1 MVQKYIENLAERTK
15 TTIAVAEDDYHDK
28 DGFLVCGKCHTRK
41 EIEVSL
47 PWGKIRPYCLCE
59 CEKAKQDKER
69 EVQEEKQRRERIQRF
84 RDNAFPDG
92 SLADCTFDRA
102 SDPNNKLILAMQ
114 RYVDNF
120 RQFKDDGRGI
130 LLYGSV
136 GTGKTF
142 LAACTA
148 NALIDKGMP
157 VLMTSVSYIA
167 NKLMGMF
174 EGKNEYIES
183 LNTYPLLVLDDLGA
197 ERNTE
202 YMNEVV
208 YTIINARYKAKL
220 PLVVTTNL
228 TTEQLK
234 APTDVTMART
244 YSRVLEMCFPIKVEG
259 VDIRREKA
267 RSEYKTMSDI
277 LGL

>member
-1 MVQKYIENLAERTK
+1 MVNLAERTK
-15 TTIAVAEDDYHDK
+15 ETIAVSESDYRDK
-28 DGFLVCGKCHTRK
+28 DGFLVCGNCHTRK
-41 EIEVSL
+41 EIEVEF
-47 PWGKIRPYCLCE
+47 PWGKIRPYCLCA
-59 CEKAKQDKER
+59 CAKAKQDAEKAEEEER
-69 EVQEEKQRRERIQRF
+69 QRKERIQRL
-84 RDNAFPDG
+84 RTNAFPDG
-92 SLADCTFDRA
+92 SLAHCTFDMA
-102 SDPNNKLILAMQ
+102 SDPNHKILLAMQ

-120 RQFKDDGRGI
+120 NKFHAEGKGL

-142 LAACTA
+142 LSACTA
-148 NALIDKGMP
+148 NALIDKGIPSM
-157 VLMTSVSYIA
+157 VTSVSYIA

-183 LNTYPLLVLDDLGA
+183 LNQYPLLVLDDLGA

-208 YTIINARYKAKL
+208 YNVINARYKARL
-220 PLVVTTNL
+220 PLIVTTNL

-267 RSEYKTMSDI
+267 RNEYKTMSDI

>member
-47 PWGKIRPYCLCE
+47 PWGKIRPYCLCA
-59 CEKAKQDKER
+59 CEKAKQDMER
-69 EVQEEKQRRERIQRF
+69 DEREEKQRREHIQRL

-92 SLADCTFDRA
+92 TLEDCTFDRA

-114 RYVDNF
+114 RYVENF

-148 NALIDKGMP
+148 NALIDKGVP

-183 LNTYPLLVLDDLGA
+183 LNEYPLLVLDDLGA

-220 PLVVTTNL
+220 PLIVTTNL

-267 RSEYKTMSDI
+267 RNEYKTMSDI

>member
-1 MVQKYIENLAERTK
+1 MIQNYIESLAERTK
-15 TTIAVAEDDYHDK
+15 TVIAVSEEDYRDA

-41 EIEVSL
+41 EIEVVF

-59 CEKAKQDKER
+59 CEKARQDKER
-69 EVQEEKQRRERIQRF
+69 AEQEERKRIEHIQRL
-84 RDNAFPDG
+84 RTNAFPDG
-92 SLADCTFDRA
+92 SLADSTFAMA
-102 SDPNNKLILAMQ
+102 SDPNHKIVLAMQ

-120 RQFKDDGRGI
+120 KQFKDDGKGI

-148 NALIDKGMP
+148 NALIDRGIP

-174 EGKNEYIES
+174 EGKNEYIDS
-183 LNTYPLLVLDDLGA
+183 LNAYPLLVLDDLGA

-220 PLVVTTNL
+220 PLIVTTNL

-234 APTDVTMART
+234 SPSDVTVART

-267 RSEYKTMSDI
+267 KAEYKTMSDI

>member
-1 MVQKYIENLAERTK
+1 MFSNYIESLAERTK
-15 TTIAVAEDDYHDK
+15 TAIKERETDYRDK
-28 DGFLVCGKCHTRK
+28 DGFLVCGNCNTRK
-41 EIEVSL
+41 EIEVVF

-59 CEKAKQDKER
+59 CEKAKQDRER
-69 EVQEEKQRRERIQRF
+69 EEEERKQREERIQRL
-84 RDNAFPDG
+84 RTNAFPDG
-92 SLADCTFDRA
+92 SLEDCTFDRA

-120 RQFKDDGRGI
+120 NKFRTEGKGL

-142 LAACTA
+142 LSACTA
-148 NALIDKGMP
+148 NAIIDKGIP

-202 YMNEVV
+202 FMNEVV
-208 YTIINARYKAKL
+208 YTIINSRYKARL
-220 PLVVTTNL
+220 PLMVTTNL

-267 RSEYKTMSDI
+267 RNEYKTMSDI

>member
-1 MVQKYIENLAERTK
+1 MIHNYIEGLAERTK
-15 TTIAVAEDDYHDK
+15 EAIAVTESDYRDE
-28 DGFLVCGKCHTRK
+28 DGFLVCGNCHTRK
-41 EIEVSL
+41 EIEVEF
-47 PWGKIRPYCLCE
+47 PWGKIRPYCLCK
-59 CEKAKQDKER
+59 CEKERQDREKAEEEER
-69 EVQEEKQRRERIQRF
+69 KRKERIQRL
-84 RDNAFPDG
+84 RTNAFPDG
-92 SLADCTFDRA
+92 TLADCTFDRA

-120 RQFKDDGRGI
+120 KKFHTEGKGI

-148 NALIDKGMP
+148 NALIDKGIPTM
-157 VLMTSVSYIA
+157 VTSVSYIA

-183 LNTYPLLVLDDLGA
+183 LNAYPLLVLDDLGA

-202 YMNEVV
+202 FMNEVV

-220 PLVVTTNL
+220 PLIVTTNL

-267 RSEYKTMSDI
+267 KAEYKTMSDI

>member
-1 MVQKYIENLAERTK
+1 MQDYFQNLVERSKAAIEVGN
-15 TTIAVAEDDYHDK
+15 EDYRDDE
-28 DGFLVCGKCHTRK
+28 GFLVCGKCHTRK
-41 EIEVSL
+41 EAEVTFPFGNL
-47 PWGKIRPYCLCE
+47 RPHVLCN
-59 CEKAKQDKER
+59 CEKERKER
-69 EVQEEKQRRERIQRF
+69 EDAEEESRKRREHLQRL
-84 RDNAFPDG
+84 RTNAFPEG
-92 SLADCTFDRA
+92 SLEGCTFDKA
-102 SDPNNKLILAMQ
+102 SDPGNKIVCAMQ

-120 RQFKDDGRGI
+120 NEKFREEGKGI

-142 LAACTA
+142 LAACIA
-148 NALIDKGMP
+148 NALIDKGIP
-157 VLMTSVSYIA
+157 VLMTSASHIA

-174 EGKNEYIES
+174 DGKNEYIED
-183 LNTYPLLVLDDLGA
+183 LNRFPLLVLDDLGA

-208 YTIINARYKAKL
+208 YTIVNARYKAKL
-220 PLVVTTNL
+220 PLIVTTNL

-234 APTDVTMART
+234 SPTDVTTART

>member
-1 MVQKYIENLAERTK
+1 MFHNYIENLAERTK
-15 TTIAVAEDDYHDK
+15 EAIAVSESDYRDE
-28 DGFLVCGKCHTRK
+28 DGFLVCGNCHTRK
-41 EIEVSL
+41 EIEVDF
-47 PWGKIRPYCLCE
+47 PWGKIRPYCLCA
-59 CEKAKQDKER
+59 CAKAKQDAEKAEEEER
-69 EVQEEKQRRERIQRF
+69 KRTERIQRL
-84 RDNAFPDG
+84 RTNAFPDG
-92 SLADCTFDRA
+92 SLAHCTFDMA
-102 SDPNNKLILAMQ
+102 SDPNHKILLAMQ
-114 RYVDNF
+114 RYVENF
-120 RQFKDDGRGI
+120 KKFHEEGKGI

-148 NALIDKGMP
+148 NALIDKGIPSM
-157 VLMTSVSYIA
+157 VTSVSYIA

-183 LNTYPLLVLDDLGA
+183 LNNYPLLVLDDLGA

-220 PLVVTTNL
+220 PLIVTTNL

-267 RSEYKTMSDI
+267 KAEYKTMSDI

>member
-1 MVQKYIENLAERTK
+1 MIQTYLENLAERTK
-15 TTIAVAEDDYHDK
+15 TTIEVADIDYKDDE
-28 DGFLVCGKCHTRK
+28 GFLVCGKCHTRK
-41 EIEVSL
+41 EIEIQL
-47 PWGKIRPYCLCE
+47 PFGKLRPRCLCK
-59 CEKAKQDKER
+59 CEKERQDR
-69 EVQEEKQRRERIQRF
+69 EKAEQEEMQRKERIQRL

-92 SLADCTFDRA
+92 SLEGSTFDMA

-120 RQFKDDGRGI
+120 RQFREDGKGI

-148 NALIDKGMP
+148 NALIDKGLP

-183 LNTYPLLVLDDLGA
+183 LNQYPLLILDDLGA

-220 PLVVTTNL
+220 PLIVTTNL

-267 RSEYKTMSDI
+267 RAEYKTMSDI

>member
-1 MVQKYIENLAERTK
+1 MIQNYINNLAERSK
-15 TTIAVAEDDYHDK
+15 TLIAENETDFK
-28 DGFLVCGKCHTRK
+28 DEEGFLVCGKCHTRK
-41 EIEVSL
+41 EMEVEF
-47 PWGKIRPYCLCE
+47 PWGKIRPYCLCK
-59 CEKAKQDKER
+59 CEKER
-69 EVQEEKQRRERIQRF
+69 KDREKAEEEERNRKANIKRL

-92 SLADCTFDRA
+92 SLADSTFDMA
-102 SDPNNKLILAMQ
+102 SDPNHKILLAMQ
-114 RYVDNF
+114 RYVENF
-120 RQFKDDGRGI
+120 RQFHADGKGV

-148 NALIDKGMP
+148 NALIDKGIP

-174 EGKNEYIES
+174 DGKNEYIES
-183 LNTYPLLVLDDLGA
+183 LNSYPLLVLDDLGA

-202 YMNEVV
+202 YMNEVL
-208 YTIINARYKAKL
+208 YNIINSRYKAKL
-220 PLVVTTNL
+220 PLIVTTNL

-234 APTDVTMART
+234 TPTDVTMART

-259 VDIRREKA
+259 VDIRRERA

>member
-1 MVQKYIENLAERTK
+1 MESLAERSK
-15 TTIAVAEDDYHDK
+15 TAIAVADIDYKDDE
-28 DGFLVCGKCHTRK
+28 GFLVCGKCHTRK
-41 EIEVSL
+41 EIEVTL
-47 PWGKIRPYCLCE
+47 PWGKMRPYCLCK
-59 CEKAKQDKER
+59 CEQERQDKEKA
-69 EVQEEKQRRERIQRF
+69 EQAEKQRAERIQRL

-92 SLADCTFDRA
+92 SLSHCTFDMA
-102 SDPNNKLILAMQ
+102 SDPNHKLLLAMQ

-120 RQFKDDGRGI
+120 RQFKEDGKGI

-142 LAACTA
+142 LAACTV
-148 NALIDKGMP
+148 NALIDRGLP

-174 EGKNEYIES
+174 EGKNEYIEG
-183 LNTYPLLVLDDLGA
+183 LNAYPLLVLDDLGA

-220 PLVVTTNL
+220 PLIVTTNL

-267 RSEYKTMSDI
+267 KAEYKTMSDI

>member
-1 MVQKYIENLAERTK
+1 MIRNYMESLAERSK
-15 TTIAVAEDDYHDK
+15 TAIAVADIDYKDDE
-28 DGFLVCGKCHTRK
+28 GFLVCGKCHTRK
-41 EIEVSL
+41 EIEVTL
-47 PWGKIRPYCLCE
+47 PWGKMRPYCLCK
-59 CEKAKQDKER
+59 CEQERQDKEKA
-69 EVQEEKQRRERIQRF
+69 EQAEKQRKEHIQRL
-84 RDNAFPDG
+84 RDNAFPEG
-92 SLADCTFDRA
+92 SLANCTFDMA
-102 SDPNNKLILAMQ
+102 SDPNHKLILAMQ

-120 RQFKDDGRGI
+120 RQFKEDGKGI

-142 LAACTA
+142 LAACA
-148 NALIDKGMP
+148 VNALIDKGIP
-157 VLMTSVSYIA
+157 ALLVSVPYIS
-167 NKLMGMF
+167 NKLFGIDD
-174 EGKNEYIES
+174 KNEYVDS
-183 LNTYPLLVLDDLGA
+183 LNEYPLLVLDDLGA

-220 PLVVTTNL
+220 PLIVTTNL

-234 APTDVTMART
+234 APMEVTKART

-267 RSEYKTMSDI
+267 KAEYKTMSDI

>member
-1 MVQKYIENLAERTK
+1 MIQNYIENLAERTK
-15 TTIAVAEDDYHDK
+15 TTIAVADEDYK
-28 DGFLVCGKCHTRK
+28 DNEGFLVCGKCHTRK
-41 EIEVSL
+41 EVEVSL
-47 PWGKIRPYCLCE
+47 PWGKIRPYCLCS
-59 CEKAKQDKER
+59 CEKARQDKER
-69 EVQEEKQRRERIQRF
+69 EEFEEQKRKEHIQRL

-92 SLADCTFDRA
+92 TLEDCTFDRA

-120 RQFKDDGRGI
+120 RQFKDDGKGI

-148 NALIDKGMP
+148 NALIDKGVP

-183 LNTYPLLVLDDLGA
+183 LNEYPLLVLDDLGA

-220 PLVVTTNL
+220 PLIVTTNL

-267 RSEYKTMSDI
+267 RNEYKTMSDI

>member
-1 MVQKYIENLAERTK
+1 MIHNYIESLAERTK
-15 TTIAVAEDDYHDK
+15 TAIGEKETDYRDK
-28 DGFLVCGKCHTRK
+28 DGFLMCGNCHTRK
-41 EIEVSL
+41 EIEVEF
-47 PWGKIRPYCLCE
+47 PWGKLRPYCLCA
-59 CEKAKQDKER
+59 CEKAKQDAER
-69 EVQEEKQRRERIQRF
+69 EKEEELKRKEHIERLRT
-84 RDNAFPDG
+84 NAFPDG
-92 SLADCTFDRA
+92 TLAECTFDRA

-120 RQFKDDGRGI
+120 KQFHTEGKGI

-148 NALIDKGMP
+148 NAIIDKGIP

-183 LNTYPLLVLDDLGA
+183 LNSYPLLVLDDLGA

-202 YMNEVV
+202 FMNEVV

-220 PLVVTTNL
+220 PLIVTTNL

-267 RSEYKTMSDI
+267 KAEYKTMSDI

>member
-1 MVQKYIENLAERTK
+1 MIHNYIESLAERTK
-15 TTIAVAEDDYHDK
+15 TAIGEKETDYRDK
-28 DGFLVCGKCHTRK
+28 DGFLVCGNCNTRK
-41 EIEVSL
+41 EIEVVF

-59 CEKAKQDKER
+59 CEKAKQDRER
-69 EVQEEKQRRERIQRF
+69 EEEERKQREERIQRL
-84 RDNAFPDG
+84 RTNAFPDG
-92 SLADCTFDRA
+92 SLEDCTFDRA

-120 RQFKDDGRGI
+120 NKFRTEGKGL

-142 LAACTA
+142 LSACTA
-148 NALIDKGMP
+148 NAIIDKGIP

-202 YMNEVV
+202 FMNEVV
-208 YTIINARYKAKL
+208 YTIINSRYKARL
-220 PLVVTTNL
+220 PLIVTTNL

-267 RSEYKTMSDI
+267 RNEYKTMSDI

>member
-1 MVQKYIENLAERTK
+1 VIRNYMESLAERSK
-15 TTIAVAEDDYHDK
+15 TAIAVADIDYKDDE
-28 DGFLVCGKCHTRK
+28 GFLVCGKCHTRK
-41 EIEVSL
+41 EIEVTL
-47 PWGKIRPYCLCE
+47 PWGKMRPYCLCK
-59 CEKAKQDKER
+59 CEQERQDKEKA
-69 EVQEEKQRRERIQRF
+69 EQAEKQRAERIQRL

-92 SLADCTFDRA
+92 SLSHCTFDMA
-102 SDPNNKLILAMQ
+102 SDPNHKLLLAMQ

-120 RQFKDDGRGI
+120 RQFKEDGKGI

-142 LAACTA
+142 LAACTV
-148 NALIDKGMP
+148 NALIDRGLP

-174 EGKNEYIES
+174 EGKNEYIEG
-183 LNTYPLLVLDDLGA
+183 LNAYPLLVLDDLGA

-220 PLVVTTNL
+220 PLIVTTNL

-267 RSEYKTMSDI
+267 KAEYKTMSDI

>member
-1 MVQKYIENLAERTK
+1 MFNNYIETLAERTK
-15 TTIAVAEDDYHDK
+15 EAIAVSESDYRDE
-28 DGFLVCGKCHTRK
+28 DGFLVCGNCHTRK
-41 EIEVSL
+41 EIEVEF
-47 PWGKIRPYCLCE
+47 PWGKIRPYCLCA
-59 CEKAKQDKER
+59 CAKAKQDAEKAEEEER
-69 EVQEEKQRRERIQRF
+69 KRKERIQRL
-84 RDNAFPDG
+84 RTNAFPDG
-92 SLADCTFDRA
+92 SLAHCTFDMA
-102 SDPNNKLILAMQ
+102 SDPNHKILLAMQ
-114 RYVDNF
+114 RYVENF
-120 RQFKDDGRGI
+120 KKFHEEGKGI

-142 LAACTA
+142 LAACSA
-148 NALIDKGMP
+148 NAVIDKGIP

-183 LNTYPLLVLDDLGA
+183 LNSYPLLVLDDLGA

-208 YTIINARYKAKL
+208 YTIINARYKARL
-220 PLVVTTNL
+220 PLIVTTNL

-267 RSEYKTMSDI
+267 KAEYKTMSDI

>member
-1 MVQKYIENLAERTK
+1 MFKNYMENLAERTK
-15 TTIAVAEDDYHDK
+15 TAIAVSEEDYKDE

-41 EIEVSL
+41 EIEVIL
-47 PWGKIRPYCLCE
+47 PWGKIRPFCLCK
-59 CEKAKQDKER
+59 CETERRDKENA
-69 EVQEEKQRRERIQRF
+69 EALEKQRKERIQRL
-84 RDNAFPDG
+84 RDNAFPEG
-92 SLADCTFDRA
+92 SLADSTFDMA

-120 RQFKDDGRGI
+120 RKFHEDGKGI

-148 NALIDKGMP
+148 NALIDKGIP

-183 LNTYPLLVLDDLGA
+183 LNEYPLLVLDDLGA

-220 PLVVTTNL
+220 PLIVTTNL

-267 RSEYKTMSDI
+267 RAEYKTMSDI

>member
-47 PWGKIRPYCLCE
+47 PWGKIRPYCLCA

-69 EVQEEKQRRERIQRF
+69 EEQEEKQRRERIQRF

-114 RYVDNF
+114 RYSDNF

-220 PLVVTTNL
+220 PLIVTTNL

>member
-1 MVQKYIENLAERTK
+1 MIYNYIESLAERTK
-15 TTIAVAEDDYHDK
+15 TAIQERETDYRDK
-28 DGFLVCGKCHTRK
+28 DGFLVCGNCNTRK
-41 EIEVSL
+41 EIEVVF

-59 CEKAKQDKER
+59 CEKAKQDRER
-69 EVQEEKQRRERIQRF
+69 EEEERKQREERIQRL
-84 RDNAFPDG
+84 RTNAFPDG
-92 SLADCTFDRA
+92 SLEDCTFDRA

-120 RQFKDDGRGI
+120 NKFRTEGKGL

-142 LAACTA
+142 LSACTA
-148 NALIDKGMP
+148 NAIIDKGIP

-202 YMNEVV
+202 FMNEVV
-208 YTIINARYKAKL
+208 YTIINSRYKARL
-220 PLVVTTNL
+220 PLIVTTNL

-267 RSEYKTMSDI
+267 RNEYKTMSDI

>member
-1 MVQKYIENLAERTK
+1 MIQNYIESLAERTK
-15 TTIAVAEDDYHDK
+15 TVIAVSEEDYRDA

-41 EIEVSL
+41 EIEVVF

-59 CEKAKQDKER
+59 CEKARQDKER
-69 EVQEEKQRRERIQRF
+69 AEQEERKRIEHIQRL
-84 RDNAFPDG
+84 RTNAFPDG
-92 SLADCTFDRA
+92 SLADSTFAMA
-102 SDPNNKLILAMQ
+102 SDPNHKIVLAMQ

-120 RQFKDDGRGI
+120 KQFKDDGKGI

-148 NALIDKGMP
+148 NALIDRGIP

-174 EGKNEYIES
+174 EGKNEYIDS
-183 LNTYPLLVLDDLGA
+183 LNAYPLLVLDDLGA

-208 YTIINARYKAKL
+208 YTIINARYKAQL
-220 PLVVTTNL
+220 PLIVTTNL

-234 APTDVTMART
+234 SPSDVTVART

-267 RSEYKTMSDI
+267 KAEYKTMSDI

>member
-1 MVQKYIENLAERTK
+1 MLQNYIESLAEQSK
-15 TTIAVAEDDYHDK
+15 TAVAVSETDYRDEE
-28 DGFLVCGKCHTRK
+28 GFLMCGKCHTRK
-41 EIEVSL
+41 EIEVVF
-47 PWGKIRPYCLCE
+47 PWGRVRPYTLCK
-59 CEKAKQDKER
+59 CEKERQEKER
-69 EVQEEKQRRERIQRF
+69 EEREEKERIKRIEIL
-84 RDNAFPDG
+84 RSNAFPEG
-92 SLADCTFDRA
+92 SLAEATFDIA
-102 SDPNNKLILAMQ
+102 SDPSHKIVLAMQ

-148 NALIDKGMP
+148 NALIDKGIP

-183 LNTYPLLVLDDLGA
+183 LNRFHLLVLDDLGA

-202 YMNEVV
+202 FMNEVV

-220 PLVVTTNL
+220 PLIVTTNL

-234 APTDVTMART
+234 APTDVTTART

-259 VDIRREKA
+259 VDIRRERAK
-267 RSEYKTMSDI
+267 SEYKTMSDI

>member
-1 MVQKYIENLAERTK
+1 VIHNYIEGLAERTK
-15 TTIAVAEDDYHDK
+15 ETIAVSESDYRDK
-28 DGFLVCGKCHTRK
+28 DGFLVCGNCHTRK
-41 EIEVSL
+41 EIEVEF
-47 PWGKIRPYCLCE
+47 PWGKIRPYCLCV
-59 CEKAKQDKER
+59 CEKAKQDAEKAAE
-69 EVQEEKQRRERIQRF
+69 EEKQRKERIERL
-84 RDNAFPDG
+84 RTNAFPDG
-92 SLADCTFDRA
+92 SLAHCTFDMA
-102 SDPNNKLILAMQ
+102 SDPNHKILLAMQ

-120 RQFKDDGRGI
+120 KKFHAEGKGI

-142 LAACTA
+142 LSACTA
-148 NALIDKGMP
+148 NALIDKGIPTM
-157 VLMTSVSYIA
+157 VTSVSYIA
-167 NKLMGMF
+167 NKLMGMY
-174 EGKNEYIES
+174 EGKNEYIEG

-208 YTIINARYKAKL
+208 YNVINARYKARL
-220 PLVVTTNL
+220 PLIVTTNL

-267 RSEYKTMSDI
+267 RNEYKTMSDI

>member
-1 MVQKYIENLAERTK
+1 MIHDFMENLAERTK
-15 TTIAVAEDDYHDK
+15 TAIAVFEDDYHDK
-28 DGFLVCGKCHTRK
+28 EGFLVCGKCHTRK
-41 EIEVSL
+41 EIEVEL
-47 PWGKIRPYCLCE
+47 PWGKIRPYCLCQ
-59 CEKAKQDKER
+59 CEKER
-69 EVQEEKQRRERIQRF
+69 KDRERAEEELRKHIENIQRL
-84 RDNAFPDG
+84 RANAFPDG
-92 SLADCTFDRA
+92 SLADSTFDIA
-102 SDPNNKLILAMQ
+102 SDPNNKLVLAMQ

-120 RQFKDDGRGI
+120 KKFYEDGKGI

-142 LAACTA
+142 LSACTA
-148 NALIDKGMP
+148 NALIDKGIP

-183 LNTYPLLVLDDLGA
+183 LNEYPLLVLDDLGA

-220 PLVVTTNL
+220 PLIVTTNL

>member
-1 MVQKYIENLAERTK
+1 MIHNYIESLAERTK
-15 TTIAVAEDDYHDK
+15 TAIKERETDYRDK
-28 DGFLVCGKCHTRK
+28 DGFLVCGNCNTRK
-41 EIEVSL
+41 EIEVVF
-47 PWGKIRPYCLCE
+47 PWGKIRPYCLCA
-59 CEKAKQDKER
+59 CEKVKQDRER
-69 EVQEEKQRRERIQRF
+69 EEEERKQREERIQRL
-84 RDNAFPDG
+84 RTNAFPDG
-92 SLADCTFDRA
+92 SLSDCTFDRA

-120 RQFKDDGRGI
+120 NKFHTEGKGL

-142 LAACTA
+142 LSACTA
-148 NALIDKGMP
+148 NAIIDKGIP

-167 NKLMGMF
+167 NKLMGML
-174 EGKNEYIES
+174 EGKNEDIES

-202 YMNEVV
+202 FMNEVV
-208 YTIINARYKAKL
+208 YTIINSRYKARL
-220 PLVVTTNL
+220 PLIVTTNL

-267 RSEYKTMSDI
+267 RNEYKTMSDI

>member
-1 MVQKYIENLAERTK
+1 MV
-15 TTIAVAEDDYHDK
+15 
-28 DGFLVCGKCHTRK
+28 
-41 EIEVSL
+41 
-47 PWGKIRPYCLCE
+47 
-59 CEKAKQDKER
+59 
-69 EVQEEKQRRERIQRF
+69 
-84 RDNAFPDG
+84 
-92 SLADCTFDRA
+92 
-102 SDPNNKLILAMQ
+102 
-114 RYVDNF
+114 
-120 RQFKDDGRGI
+120 
-130 LLYGSV
+130 
-136 GTGKTF
+136 
-142 LAACTA
+142 
-148 NALIDKGMP
+148 
-157 VLMTSVSYIA
+157 TSVSYIA

-183 LNTYPLLVLDDLGA
+183 LNSYPLLVLDDLGA

-220 PLVVTTNL
+220 PLIVTTNL

-267 RSEYKTMSDI
+267 RNEYKTMSDI

>member
-1 MVQKYIENLAERTK
+1 MIRNYMESLAERSK
-15 TTIAVAEDDYHDK
+15 TAIEVADIDYK
-28 DGFLVCGKCHTRK
+28 DEEGFLVCGKCHTRK
-41 EIEVSL
+41 EIEVTL
-47 PWGKIRPYCLCE
+47 PWGKIRPYCLCQ
-59 CEKAKQDKER
+59 CEKERQDKEKA
-69 EVQEEKQRRERIQRF
+69 EQAEKQRKERIQRL
-84 RDNAFPDG
+84 RDNAFPEG
-92 SLADCTFDRA
+92 SLAHCTFDMA
-102 SDPNNKLILAMQ
+102 SDPNHKLILAMQ

-120 RQFKDDGRGI
+120 RQFKEDGKGI

-142 LAACTA
+142 LAACA
-148 NALIDKGMP
+148 VNALIDKGFP
-157 VLMTSVSYIA
+157 ALLVSVPYIS
-167 NKLMGMF
+167 NKLFGIDD
-174 EGKNEYIES
+174 KNEYVES
-183 LNTYPLLVLDDLGA
+183 LNEYPLLVLDDLGA

-220 PLVVTTNL
+220 PLIVTTNL

-234 APTDVTMART
+234 APMEVTKART
-244 YSRVLEMCFPIKVEG
+244 YSRVLEMCFPVKVEG

-267 RSEYKTMSDI
+267 KAEYKTMSDI

>member
-1 MVQKYIENLAERTK
+1 MIHNYIESLAERTK
-15 TTIAVAEDDYHDK
+15 TAIKERETDYRDK
-28 DGFLVCGKCHTRK
+28 DGFLVCGNCNTRK
-41 EIEVSL
+41 EIEVVF

-59 CEKAKQDKER
+59 CEKARQDRER
-69 EVQEEKQRRERIQRF
+69 EEEERKQREERIQRL
-84 RDNAFPDG
+84 RTNAFPDG
-92 SLADCTFDRA
+92 SLEDCTFDRA

-120 RQFKDDGRGI
+120 NKFHTEGKGL

-142 LAACTA
+142 LSACTA
-148 NALIDKGMP
+148 NAIIDKGIP

-208 YTIINARYKAKL
+208 YTIINSRYKARL
-220 PLVVTTNL
+220 PLIVTTNL

-267 RSEYKTMSDI
+267 RNEYKTMSDI

>member
-1 MVQKYIENLAERTK
+1 MIHNYIESLAERTK
-15 TTIAVAEDDYHDK
+15 TAIKERETDYRDK
-28 DGFLVCGKCHTRK
+28 DGFLVCGNCNTRK
-41 EIEVSL
+41 EIEVVF

-59 CEKAKQDKER
+59 CEKAKQDRER
-69 EVQEEKQRRERIQRF
+69 EEEERKQREERIQRL
-84 RDNAFPDG
+84 RTNAFPDG
-92 SLADCTFDRA
+92 SLEDCTFDRA

-120 RQFKDDGRGI
+120 NKFHTEGKGL

-142 LAACTA
+142 LSACTA
-148 NALIDKGMP
+148 NAIIDKGIP

-174 EGKNEYIES
+174 EGKNEYSES
-183 LNTYPLLVLDDLGA
+183 LNSYPLLVLDDLGA

-220 PLVVTTNL
+220 PLIVTTNL

-267 RSEYKTMSDI
+267 RNEYKTMSDI

>member
-1 MVQKYIENLAERTK
+1 MIQNYIESLAERTK

-28 DGFLVCGKCHTRK
+28 EGFLVCGKCHTRK

-47 PWGKIRPYCLCE
+47 PWGKIRPYCLCS
-59 CEKAKQDKER
+59 CEKARQDKER
-69 EVQEEKQRRERIQRF
+69 EEQEEKQRRERIQRL

-92 SLADCTFDRA
+92 SLADCTFGMA

-120 RQFKDDGRGI
+120 RQFREDGKGI

-148 NALIDKGMP
+148 NELIDKGIP
-157 VLMTSVSYIA
+157 TLMTSVSYIA

-174 EGKNEYIES
+174 DGKNEYIETTRS
-183 LNTYPLLVLDDLGA
+183 LVVVTAPGPGSGKLATCLSQLYHEHKRGVKAGYAKFETFPIWNLPLKHPVNQAYEAATARKAERETNAPLLA
-197 ERNTE
+197 EF
-202 YMNEVV
+202 
-208 YTIINARYKAKL
+208 KL
-220 PLVVTTNL
+220 IAENVKL
-228 TTEQLK
+228 LK
-234 APTDVTMART
+234 
-244 YSRVLEMCFPIKVEG
+244 
-259 VDIRREKA
+259 
-267 RSEYKTMSDI
+267 
-277 LGL
+277 

>member
-1 MVQKYIENLAERTK
+1 MIHNYIEGLAERTK
-15 TTIAVAEDDYHDK
+15 EAIAVTESDYRDE
-28 DGFLVCGKCHTRK
+28 DGFLVCGNCHTRK
-41 EIEVSL
+41 EIEVEF
-47 PWGKIRPYCLCE
+47 PWGKIRPYCLCKCE
-59 CEKAKQDKER
+59 KERQDREKAK
-69 EVQEEKQRRERIQRF
+69 EEEQKRKERIQRL
-84 RDNAFPDG
+84 RTNAFPDG
-92 SLADCTFDRA
+92 TLADCTFDRA

-114 RYVDNF
+114 RYVENF
-120 RQFKDDGRGI
+120 KKFHAEGKGI
-130 LLYGSV
+130 LLYGAV

-148 NALIDKGMP
+148 NAIIDKGIP
-157 VLMTSVSYIA
+157 TLMTSVSYIA

-183 LNTYPLLVLDDLGA
+183 LNNYPLLVLDDLGA

-208 YTIINARYKAKL
+208 YTIINARYKARL
-220 PLVVTTNL
+220 PLIVTTNL

-267 RSEYKTMSDI
+267 RAEYKTMSDI

>member
-1 MVQKYIENLAERTK
+1 MFSNYIESLAERTK
-15 TTIAVAEDDYHDK
+15 TAIKERETDYRDK
-28 DGFLVCGKCHTRK
+28 DGFLVCGNCNTRK
-41 EIEVSL
+41 EIEVVF

-59 CEKAKQDKER
+59 CEKAKQDRER
-69 EVQEEKQRRERIQRF
+69 EEEERKQREERIQRL
-84 RDNAFPDG
+84 RTNAFPDG
-92 SLADCTFDRA
+92 SLEDCTFDRA

-120 RQFKDDGRGI
+120 NKFRTEGKGL

-142 LAACTA
+142 LSACTA
-148 NALIDKGMP
+148 NAIIDKGIP

-208 YTIINARYKAKL
+208 YTIINSRYKARL
-220 PLVVTTNL
+220 PLIVTTNL

-267 RSEYKTMSDI
+267 RNEYKTMSDI

>member
-1 MVQKYIENLAERTK
+1 MIQNYIENLAERTK
-15 TTIAVAEDDYHDK
+15 TTIAVADEDYHDK

-47 PWGKIRPYCLCE
+47 PWGKIRPYCLCA

-69 EVQEEKQRRERIQRF
+69 EEFEEQKRKEHIQRL
-84 RDNAFPDG
+84 RDNAFPEG
-92 SLADCTFDRA
+92 SLEGRTFDMA
-102 SDPNNKLILAMQ
+102 SDPNNKLVLAMQ

-120 RQFKDDGRGI
+120 RQFKDDGRGV

-148 NALIDKGMP
+148 NALIDKGVP

-183 LNTYPLLVLDDLGA
+183 LNQYPLLIIEDLGA

-208 YTIINARYKAKL
+208 YTVINARYEAKL

-234 APTDVTMART
+234 APTDVTTARI

-267 RSEYKTMSDI
+267 RNEYKTMSDI

>member
-1 MVQKYIENLAERTK
+1 MFSNYIESLAERTK
-15 TTIAVAEDDYHDK
+15 TAIKERETDYRDK
-28 DGFLVCGKCHTRK
+28 DGFLMCGNCNTRK
-41 EIEVSL
+41 EIEVVF

-59 CEKAKQDKER
+59 CEKAKQDRER
-69 EVQEEKQRRERIQRF
+69 EEEERKQREERIQRL
-84 RDNAFPDG
+84 RTNAFPDG
-92 SLADCTFDRA
+92 SLEDCTFDRA

-120 RQFKDDGRGI
+120 NKFRTEGKGL

-142 LAACTA
+142 LSACTA
-148 NALIDKGMP
+148 NAIIDKGIP

-202 YMNEVV
+202 FMNEVV
-208 YTIINARYKAKL
+208 YTIINSRYKARL
-220 PLVVTTNL
+220 PLIVTTNL

-267 RSEYKTMSDI
+267 RNEYKTMSDI